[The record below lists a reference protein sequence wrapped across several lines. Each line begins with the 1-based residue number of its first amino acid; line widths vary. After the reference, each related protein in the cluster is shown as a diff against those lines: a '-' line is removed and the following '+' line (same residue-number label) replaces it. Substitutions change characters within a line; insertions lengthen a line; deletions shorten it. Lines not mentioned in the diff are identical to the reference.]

1 MNSGSRKITRDSQ
14 EQRKQR
20 FETTKKVEFC
30 LQSEYPPSLWT
41 ISSKYSFNW
50 LTTQNYITGHSG
62 PLSFT
67 IAVRARSLCLGPIV
81 FMSSDV
87 ACICH
92 WMPDIPPFL
101 RFGLPSSQKHH
112 ELEVEDH
119 SARIPWS

>member
-81 FMSSDV
+81 FISSDV

-92 WMPDIPPFL
+92 WMPDKKL
-101 RFGLPSSQKHH
+101 QA
-112 ELEVEDH
+112 ELYKQALEISNEENGH
-119 SARIPWS
+119 YIFSIWMF